1 LFPETTELSVFSG
14 YTEQTP
20 LCTMLKN
27 ISETTP
33 LNLDLFPV
41 SGKPVELSFTGD
53 KISSDGGLLLLREVE
68 NQLGLIDR
76 ISNCITDNRD
86 QRYTD
91 HSIKEMLLQRVFQI
105 AAGYEDCNDCNDL
118 RNDMVFKMCAGRLP
132 QSGPELASQPTM
144 SRLENSVGYKD
155 LYRMGEVIL
164 NNFIESYP
172 DEPEVIIIDCDDTNN
187 NTYGQQELSLFNNY
201 YHDYCYM
208 PLHIYEGLSGR
219 LITTI
224 LKPGRRNKQSDVAS
238 LLKKIIGHIR
248 EEWSNTTI
256 IVRGDGHFASPDLMQ
271 WCEDQYK
278 TEYITGLSGNSK
290 LHKLADVTIKSA
302 VREFKQY
309 GKPVKRYH
317 SFMYQA
323 GSWKKPERVIV
334 KVEVS
339 NMGTNI
345 RYIVTS
351 LAQFRTKELYEK
363 GYCARGAMEL
373 RIKEH
378 KLYLKSDRSSCNSFK
393 ANQFRLFLHSM
404 AYVLLHTLQKE
415 VLQGTEFANVTFK
428 TIQNKIIK
436 TAAWVKE
443 LKTKIKIE
451 LPRYCPTKAVQINC
465 LQMFS
470 IMRV

>member
-1 LFPETTELSVFSG
+1 
-14 YTEQTP
+14 
-20 LCTMLKN
+20 MLEN
-27 ISETTP
+27 NSETTP

-41 SGKPVELSFTGD
+41 SGKPVELSFSGD
-53 KISSDGGLLLLREVE
+53 QISSDGGLLLLREAE

-86 QRYTD
+86 SRYTD
-91 HSIKEMLLQRVFQI
+91 HTIKEMLTQRVFQI
-105 AAGYEDCNDCNDL
+105 AAGYEDCNDCDDL
-118 RNDMVFKMCAGRLP
+118 RDDMIFKICAGRLP
-132 QSGPELASQPTM
+132 QSGHELASQPTM
-144 SRLENSVGYKD
+144 SRLENSVDRKD
-155 LYRMGEVIL
+155 LYRTGVQLFDVFM
-164 NNFIESYP
+164 ESYSR
-172 DEPEVIIIDCDDTNN
+172 EPEVIILDCDDTNS

-201 YHDYCYM
+201 YHGYCYM
-208 PLHIYEGLSGR
+208 PLHIYEGLTGK
-219 LITTI
+219 LIATI
-224 LKPGRRNKQSDVAS
+224 LKPGRRNKQSDVAA
-238 LLKKIIGHIR
+238 LLKKIIGRIR
-248 EEWSNTTI
+248 EEWPNTMI
-256 IVRGDGHFASPDLMQ
+256 IIRGDAHFASPDFMQ
-271 WCEDQYK
+271 WCDGQYK
-278 TEYITGLSGNSK
+278 TGYITGLSGNSK
-290 LHKLADVTIKSA
+290 LHKLASVTINSA
-302 VREFKQY
+302 KREFKQY

-323 GSWKKPERVIV
+323 GSWKKPEKVIV

-339 NMGTNI
+339 KMGTNI

-351 LAQFRTKELYEK
+351 LTQFRTKELYEK

-378 KLYLKSDRSSCNSFK
+378 KLYLRSDRSSCSSFA

-415 VLQGTEFANVTFK
+415 VLKNTEFANATFK

-443 LKTKIKIE
+443 MKTKIKIE
-451 LPRYCPTKAVQINC
+451 LPRCCPTKDVQINC
-465 LQMFS
+465 LEMFS